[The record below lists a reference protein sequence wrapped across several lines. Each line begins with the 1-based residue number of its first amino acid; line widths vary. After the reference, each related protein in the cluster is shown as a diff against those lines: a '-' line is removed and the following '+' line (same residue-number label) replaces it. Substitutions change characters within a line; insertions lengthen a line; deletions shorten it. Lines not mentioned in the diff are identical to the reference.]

1 VVGEMTLKS
10 NQDWRIA
17 LPPVIRTFVEG
28 SECEPVDIGKSNASV
43 SRFITPSRTL
53 FLKTCPIDE
62 CGGLGAEVE
71 RLSWLKGRAPIPE
84 VVAFARDERYEY
96 LLVTSLPGQNGVEAG
111 RTLPQVVV
119 LGLARALKSLH
130 TQPHGGCPFDQS
142 IAAQV
147 ARARERVRAGV
158 VDENDFDEERLGRTA
173 EQLLVELEAWRP
185 SDEAH
190 ALTHGDPCL
199 PNVLFDRGT
208 FVGFVDCGRAGM
220 ADPYQDLALAA
231 RSIAS
236 NLGLHRVPVFFEE
249 YGLPM
254 PDERK
259 LAFYRLLDEF
269 F

>member
-1 VVGEMTLKS
+1 VTLKS
-10 NQDWRIA
+10 NEDWRLA

-53 FLKTCPIDE
+53 FLKTCPIDQCE
-62 CGGLGAEVE
+62 EVDAEVE
-71 RLSWLKGRAPIPE
+71 RLSWLKGRMPVPD
-84 VVAFARDERYEY
+84 VVAFAKDERYQY

-111 RTLPQVVV
+111 REDPRAVV
-119 LGLARALKSLH
+119 LGWARARKLLH
-130 TQPHGGCPFDQS
+130 ARSPDGCPFDQS
-142 IAAQV
+142 IATQV
-147 ARARERVRAGV
+147 AKARERVRAGV
-158 VDENDFDEERLGRTA
+158 VDEKDFDEERSGRTA

-185 SDEAH
+185 SDDAR

-199 PNVLFDRGT
+199 PNALFDRGQ
-208 FVGFVDCGRAGM
+208 FVGFADCGRAGM

-236 NLGLHRVPVFFEE
+236 NLGLNWVPVFFEE